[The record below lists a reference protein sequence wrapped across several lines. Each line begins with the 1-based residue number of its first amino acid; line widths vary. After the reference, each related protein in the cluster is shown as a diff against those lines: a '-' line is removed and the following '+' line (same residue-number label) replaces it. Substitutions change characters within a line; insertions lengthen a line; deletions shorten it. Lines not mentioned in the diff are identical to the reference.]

1 MTTEPKKRGLGRG
14 LGALI
19 MDTALTPAGP
29 EIVAQAEAGGVRMLA
44 IDRLLPNPHQPRTA
58 FDPAALD
65 ELAASIRTH
74 GIIQPLVV
82 TAAPE
87 PPGYFWLIAGERRWR
102 AARLAG
108 LQEAPAILREA
119 TPQQLMEWALVE
131 NVQRADLNAIEEAT
145 AYQTLMEEFGLT
157 QAEVAA
163 RVGRSRPVIANTVR
177 LLGLPLAAQ
186 QAVTDGVITAGHAR
200 ALLGLPDAAAM
211 MRALGEVTK
220 HDLNVRQTEELV
232 RRLCVPAP
240 EPASVIA
247 DITDIADIVDP
258 EIQHHLQH
266 LENRFR
272 AALGTKVS
280 LSRNQDGAGKLVV
293 HFYSD
298 DDLEAIY
305 HLIAGE
311 EHD

>member
-29 EIVAQAEAGGVRMLA
+29 EIVAQAAAGGVRMLA
-44 IDRLLPNPHQPRTA
+44 IDRLLPNPHQPRTT

-87 PPGYFWLIAGERRWR
+87 PPGHFWLIAGERRWR

-145 AYQTLMEEFGLT
+145 AYQALMEEFGLT
-157 QAEVAA
+157 QAEVAE
-163 RVGRSRPVIANTVR
+163 RVGKSRPVIANTVR
-177 LLGLPLAAQ
+177 LLGLPLEAQ
-186 QAVTDGVITAGHAR
+186 QAVIDGVITAGHAR

-211 MRALGEVTK
+211 MRALGEVAK
-220 HDLNVRQTEELV
+220 RDLNVRQTEELV

-240 EPASVIA
+240 EPAPV
-247 DITDIADIVDP
+247 IVDP

-298 DDLEAIY
+298 DDLESLY

>member
-19 MDTALTPAGP
+19 MDTALTPANP
-29 EIVAQAEAGGVRMLA
+29 EVVAQADAGGVQMLA
-44 IDRLLPNPHQPRTA
+44 IDRLLPNPHQPRAA

-65 ELAASIRTH
+65 ELAASIRAH

-82 TAAPE
+82 TAAPAA
-87 PPGYFWLIAGERRWR
+87 PGYFWLIAGERRWR

-108 LQEAPAILREA
+108 LQAVPAILREA

-131 NVQRADLNAIEEAT
+131 NVQRADLNAIEEAA
-145 AYQTLMEEFGLT
+145 AYQALMEEFGLT
-157 QAEVAA
+157 QAEVAE
-163 RVGRSRPVIANTVR
+163 RVGKSRPVIANTVR

-186 QAVTDGVITAGHAR
+186 QAVIDGVITAGHAR
-200 ALLGLPDAAAM
+200 ALLGLPDAAAI
-211 MRALGEVTK
+211 MRALAEVTK
-220 HDLNVRQTEELV
+220 RQLNVRQTEELV
-232 RRLCVPAP
+232 RRLCTPLP
-240 EPASVIA
+240 EPAPAA
-247 DITDIADIVDP
+247 DADP
-258 EIQHHLQH
+258 EVQRHLQH

-280 LSRNQDGAGKLVV
+280 LNRNQDGTGKLIV
-293 HFYSD
+293 HFYND